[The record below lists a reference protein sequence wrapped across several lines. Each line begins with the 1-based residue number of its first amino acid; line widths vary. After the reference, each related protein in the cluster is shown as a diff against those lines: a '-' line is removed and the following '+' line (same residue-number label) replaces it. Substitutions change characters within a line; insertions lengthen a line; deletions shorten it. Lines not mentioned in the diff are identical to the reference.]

1 MNVFESIRMSFR
13 SLAANKMRS
22 FLTML
27 GIIIGTGA
35 VIGLLSAGE
44 GAQQAVT
51 SQIQGIGSNLLIILP
66 GRLDMGMGM
75 GGMGTTEAE
84 PLTLDDALAL
94 GDDYSVPHV
103 LAVAPV
109 VNGSVMITYGGE
121 SLSAQVEGSTPEY
134 EQVRNYPAA
143 YGRFVSAGD
152 EAVSARVAVI
162 GTDVA
167 DRLVGDRASAVGESI
182 RMNGVPFQVIGVLE
196 EKGGGGSMGMSA
208 DRIVIIPLSTAY
220 TKLFPGR
227 YASQAERTVDIIYA
241 SVVDEESIDLAID
254 EIQQVLR
261 QRHGTYLPED
271 DNFTITSQ
279 QDVLAVFDQISSILT
294 TLLAAIAG
302 ISLLVGGIGIMNIM
316 LVSVTERTREIG
328 IRKAVG
334 ARNSDVL
341 VQFLIES
348 VVLSVVGGLLGIAF
362 GWSLSRLINSLGA
375 FTAVVTWQS
384 VALAVSFSFIVGL
397 FFGIY
402 PARKAA
408 LMNPIDA
415 LRYE

>member
-35 VIGLLSAGE
+35 VIALLSAGE
-44 GAQQAVT
+44 GARQAITGQV
-51 SQIQGIGSNLLIILP
+51 QGIGANLLIILS
-66 GRLDMGMGM
+66 GRFEM
-75 GGMGTTEAE
+75 GMGTTEAK
-84 PLTLDDALAL
+84 PLTRDDALAL
-94 GDDYSVPHV
+94 SDHSSVPHV

-109 VNGSVMITYGGE
+109 VNGSVVITYGSE

-134 EQVRNYPAA
+134 EYVRNYPAA
-143 YGRFVSAGD
+143 YGRFISAGD
-152 EAVSARVAVI
+152 DAVSARVAVI

-196 EKGGGGSMGMSA
+196 EKGGRGAMGASA

-227 YASQAERTVDIIYA
+227 YASQGQRTVDMIYA
-241 SVVDEESIDLAID
+241 SVVDEESIDLAIG
-254 EIQQVLR
+254 EIQHVLR
-261 QRHGTYLPED
+261 QRQDTYLPED
-271 DNFTITSQ
+271 DSFSITSQ
-279 QDVLAVFDQISSILT
+279 QDVLGVLDQVSSIMT
-294 TLLAAIAG
+294 TFLAAIAA

-334 ARNSDVL
+334 ARSSDVL

-362 GWSLSRLINSLGA
+362 GWGVSRLINRLGS

-384 VALAVSFSFIVGL
+384 VALAVSFSLAVGL

-402 PARKAA
+402 PARRAA
-408 LMNPIDA
+408 TMNPIDA
-415 LRYE
+415 LRYQ